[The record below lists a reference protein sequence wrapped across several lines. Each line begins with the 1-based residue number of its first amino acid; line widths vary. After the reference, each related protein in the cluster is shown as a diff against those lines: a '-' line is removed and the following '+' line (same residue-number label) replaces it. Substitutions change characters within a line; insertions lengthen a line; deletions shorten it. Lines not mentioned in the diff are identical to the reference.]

1 MVCALPVGPMHRQ
14 PAVASCCNS
23 RCKVRAAQGG
33 RLAVDWLAAKG
44 ELELELAAPGQPALL
59 AQAPHAADKV
69 LADGS

>member
-1 MVCALPVGPMHRQ
+1 
-14 PAVASCCNS
+14 
-23 RCKVRAAQGG
+23 
-33 RLAVDWLAAKG
+33 LAVDWLAAKG